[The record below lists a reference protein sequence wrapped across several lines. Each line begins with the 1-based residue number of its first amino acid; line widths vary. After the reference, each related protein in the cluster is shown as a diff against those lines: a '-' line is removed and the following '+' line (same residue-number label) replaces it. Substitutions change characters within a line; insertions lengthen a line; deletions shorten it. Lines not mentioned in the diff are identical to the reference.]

1 MEEIPLVRI
10 AEALE
15 SIAKNLEKI
24 ANPPIVAKNAI
35 SLGANVLPGEFTHVG

>member
-1 MEEIPLVRI
+1 MENEEVPLVRI

-24 ANPPIVAKNAI
+24 ANPPMVGRIDDRGNKYIAKA
-35 SLGANVLPGEFTHVG
+35 